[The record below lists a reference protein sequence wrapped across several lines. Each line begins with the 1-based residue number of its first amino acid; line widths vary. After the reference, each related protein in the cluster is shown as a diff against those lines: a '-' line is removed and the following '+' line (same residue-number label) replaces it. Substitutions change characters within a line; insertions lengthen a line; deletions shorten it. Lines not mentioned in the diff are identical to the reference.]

1 MLTLVRLRL
10 NMLEVTPKLK
20 RVWHPCPTWY
30 WKNCVRSPA
39 TVPGN
44 AKTPFMS
51 AISQPQFARNQK
63 THTDRIEW

>member
-30 WKNCVRSPA
+30 WKNCVWSPA

-44 AKTPFMS
+44 AKTPSWAQFHS
-51 AISQPQFARNQK
+51 HSLHAIRK
-63 THTDRIEW
+63 HIRI